1 MVFIQHTTEAQGI
14 PPAEEFSYVFRSLFR
29 QVLDNLSRLPADHAG
44 KALISVGFLPPKC
57 VDKRGLFRCP
67 QTFHDSSFV
76 EEAQDND
83 RDHRSQK

>member
-1 MVFIQHTTEAQGI
+1 MPDAVIC
-14 PPAEEFSYVFRSLFR
+14 
-29 QVLDNLSRLPADHAG
+29 RLPRPAFPMGYPSHLDVHSGGDWIICSACPLTTAG

-67 QTFHDSSFV
+67 QTFHDSPFV